1 MNLTENNIQA
11 LLTLGRN
18 VANRVLEIYLQE
30 FDVQFKADDSP
41 VTLADQEA
49 DKMFHEGLQ
58 RFGLPVVSEEQA
70 FNPNQD
76 FSRCWVVDPIDGTK
90 EFVAKNGMF
99 TLNVALIDNGMPIL
113 GLLIAPAY
121 QGEEAGAWLGGPDF
135 GLWHW
140 SMNEDWVWEPERGQV
155 LPKASIHSP
164 SLVGSRSDFRENLEN
179 WEQELAKGKP

>member
-58 RFGLPVVSEEQA
+58 RF
-70 FNPNQD
+70 
-76 FSRCWVVDPIDGTK
+76 
-90 EFVAKNGMF
+90 
-99 TLNVALIDNGMPIL
+99 
-113 GLLIAPAY
+113 
-121 QGEEAGAWLGGPDF
+121 
-135 GLWHW
+135 
-140 SMNEDWVWEPERGQV
+140 
-155 LPKASIHSP
+155 
-164 SLVGSRSDFRENLEN
+164 
-179 WEQELAKGKP
+179 